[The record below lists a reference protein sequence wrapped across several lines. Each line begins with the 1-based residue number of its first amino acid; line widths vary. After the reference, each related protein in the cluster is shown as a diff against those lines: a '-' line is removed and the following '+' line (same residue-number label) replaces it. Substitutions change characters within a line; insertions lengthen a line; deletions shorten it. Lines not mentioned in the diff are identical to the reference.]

1 MFGEKS
7 LESGLEFN
15 INTVSS
21 ASNVN
26 AATYY
31 KSLSFSNI
39 YSAESWG
46 DLPFRQDDSDDMI
59 VYNALRD
66 AVNSG
71 WLPSIP
77 SQSTMTTTAEEFPQT
92 TVPLEVAPPLK
103 EKGLHSLQYKG
114 VRRRPWGKYAAEIRD
129 PKKIGARMWLGTY
142 EKPEDAALAY
152 DRAAFKMRGSKAKLN
167 FPHLIGSNDIWEPAT
182 VTSKKRLSAEPS
194 ISDYDLPRWTKQIK
208 ISSDES
214 FVASYFS

>member
-39 YSAESWG
+39 YSTESWG
-46 DLPFRQDDSDDMI
+46 DLPLREDDSEDMI

-71 WLPSIP
+71 WFPSIP
-77 SQSTMTTTAEEFPQT
+77 SKSTMTTTAEEFPQT
-92 TVPLEVAPPLK
+92 TVPLEVAPREPGVPPLK
-103 EKGLHSLQYKG
+103 EKGLQYKG

-129 PKKIGARMWLGTY
+129 PNKIGARMWLGTY
-142 EKPEDAALAY
+142 EKPEDAALAN

-167 FPHLIGSNDIWEPAT
+167 FPHLIGSDGT
-182 VTSKKRLSAEPS
+182 VTSKKRLSAVPS

-214 FVASYFS
+214 LVASYFS

>member
-103 EKGLHSLQYKG
+103 EKGLQYKG

>member
-21 ASNVN
+21 AQ
-26 AATYY
+26 
-31 KSLSFSNI
+31 
-39 YSAESWG
+39 
-46 DLPFRQDDSDDMI
+46 QDDSDDMI

-103 EKGLHSLQYKG
+103 EKGLQYKG

-194 ISDYDLPRWTKQIK
+194 ISDYDLQRWTKQIK

-214 FVASYFS
+214 FVAQLF

>member
-31 KSLSFSNI
+31 KK
-39 YSAESWG
+39 SWG

-66 AVNSG
+66 ALTRDG
-71 WLPSIP
+71 FH
-77 SQSTMTTTAEEFPQT
+77 QYQEFPQT

-103 EKGLHSLQYKG
+103 EKGLQYKG